1 ADLLKVSD
9 IAQWAVP
16 LAESR
21 RCASLSKTNN
31 VKEPVKSS
39 RPQPEN
45 LTAKP
50 PHSREAVR
58 LKERGF

>member
-1 ADLLKVSD
+1 VTSPNGLFHSQKA
-9 IAQWAVP
+9 AA
-16 LAESR
+16 
-21 RCASLSKTNN
+21 CASLSKTNN
-31 VKEPVKSS
+31 VKEPVKSF

>member
-1 ADLLKVSD
+1 MASPNGLFHSQK
-9 IAQWAVP
+9 AA
-16 LAESR
+16 A
-21 RCASLSKTNN
+21 CASLSKTNN
-31 VKEPVKSS
+31 VKEPVKST
-39 RPQPEN
+39 RPQPGN